1 MLSAKKILILFA
13 MLFAISPLIAQALYV
28 PTPRDTQ
35 PNPIALEDLPIEEYS
50 TTGYNKIGENEN
62 FIYYWRESFDI
73 LAVYDKR
80 IGYLWKSG
88 LDVNGNVTRTSQTTR
103 CNNELTTYNAGTTTF
118 ERFEDRCAVAVDTI
132 TGTTTGPLQANSF
145 LYFEYFSKGAS
156 DSVFASNT
164 IYSSYTQTL
173 LYVVSSQLQKVVDT
187 EDQFRF
193 TVSASRLGPQ
203 QDLTLDILVDLYL
216 TDMGFRVEIPIE
228 NISGTALP
236 YLSAIGVAQYMGAVG
251 GIQNIFTVTP
261 KDGDTPGSFQVT
273 QVQKPMIGGYA
284 FVPDGPG
291 ALIRFRNNSVSLSAY
306 DAYVY
311 GDDPSQS
318 EQNYR
323 RNVGTF
329 VPFKTA
335 SVPLYGIAHGNNQAA
350 FVAYATS
357 GAEHMYVVS
366 IPEEN
371 TYKYNSTHA
380 KFNYNFRYN
389 KLYTLDGDNPVPSIY
404 DTINQFDI
412 VMNYDF
418 LAGDGSQYDY
428 PASYVGMALRYQD
441 VLEEKGIL
449 TKKETLQSD
458 IGIRLDFLM
467 ADSENSIVGYRTRVA
482 TNVNNVESILR
493 TLNQKGVKNISS
505 GLLGFSKGG
514 LTLGNPSKVQFD
526 SSIGSKAAYTSLIKE
541 LSELGI
547 DVSFQQDYW
556 RINEEQINLIRNAA
570 KHPAGW
576 YARVITREEPVS
588 VFYFSRPIQAVEW
601 MKNQTKVFR
610 QMGAQSFT
618 IAGITNRL
626 ITDYTGNITSR
637 TQAIEA
643 YQTTFEAM
651 KEQAKIN
658 AVKPNQYLFEYV
670 DRFLQ
675 MDVYNSQYLIM
686 TDTVPFLQILL
697 QGSME
702 LYAIYANFSFYTQ
715 TDILRMIDYNVYP
728 SFVLTEQPSYVL
740 THTNSSIYYSTEF
753 SLYEDLILAMYEQ
766 MNPILREVIND
777 SWVNREVLTI
787 GVILNT
793 YASGKQ
799 IIVNYQ
805 DVDYSHQ
812 GQTIPALSAR
822 VLGGE

>member
-1 MLSAKKILILFA
+1 MLSAKKIVLLFA
-13 MLFAISPLIAQALYV
+13 MLFAISPLLAQAFYV

-88 LDVNGNVTRTSQTTR
+88 LDVNGNVTRTSQNTR
-103 CNNELTTYNAGTTTF
+103 CNNELTTYNNGTTTF
-118 ERFEDRCAVAVDTI
+118 ERFKDRCEASVDTI

-145 LYFEYFSKGAS
+145 LYFEYFSKGRS

-173 LYVVSSQLQKVVDT
+173 LYVVSSQLQKVSGTD
-187 EDQFRF
+187 DQFRF
-193 TVSASRLGPQ
+193 TVSASRLGAE

-216 TDMGFRVEIPIE
+216 TDMGFRVEIPFE

-236 YLSAIGVAQYMGAVG
+236 FLSAIGVAQYLGAVG
-251 GIQNIFTVTP
+251 GVHNIFTVTP

-291 ALIRFRNNSVSLSAY
+291 ALIRFRNNSVSLSPY

-323 RNVGTF
+323 RLAGTF

-335 SVPLYGIAHGNNQAA
+335 SIPLFGIAHGNNQAA
-350 FVAYATS
+350 FVAYASS
-357 GAEHMYVVS
+357 GGEHMFVVS

-389 KLYTLDGDNPVPSIY
+389 KLYTLDGDNPVPSIHE
-404 DTINQFDI
+404 TINQFDI
-412 VMNYDF
+412 VLNYDF
-418 LAGDGSQYDY
+418 LAGDGSQYTY
-428 PASYVGMALRYQD
+428 PASYVGMALRYKD
-441 VLEEKGIL
+441 YLESKGIL
-449 TKKETLQSD
+449 TKKETTQD
-458 IGIRLDFLM
+458 NIGLRLDFLM

-482 TNVNNVESILR
+482 TNVSHVEDIL
-493 TLNQKGVKNISS
+493 TSLHQQGVRNISS
-505 GLLGFSKGG
+505 GLLGFGRGG

-526 SSIGSKAAYTSLIKE
+526 SAIGSKAAYTNLLKNMG
-541 LSELGI
+541 ELGI
-547 DVSFQQDYW
+547 DVSFHQDYW
-556 RINEEQINLIRNAA
+556 RINEAQMNLIRNAA

-576 YARVITREEPVS
+576 YARVITFDDPIS

-601 MKNQTKVFR
+601 MKNQTKVFH
-610 QMGAQSFT
+610 QMGAESFT

-626 ITDYTGNITSR
+626 ITDYTGTTTTR
-637 TQAIEA
+637 TQAIDA
-643 YQTTFEAM
+643 YQRTFASLSEKAR
-651 KEQAKIN
+651 IN
-658 AVKPNQYLFEYV
+658 AVKPNQYLFQYV

-675 MDVYNSQYLIM
+675 MDVFNSQYLIM

-697 QGSME
+697 QGTME

-715 TDILRMIDYNVYP
+715 ADILRMIDYNVYP
-728 SFVLTEQPSYVL
+728 SFVLTHHPSYVL
-740 THTNSSIYYSTEF
+740 THTNSSIFYSTEF
-753 SLYEDLILAMYEQ
+753 SLYEELILSVYQQ
-766 MNPILREVIND
+766 MNPILNQVIND
-777 SWVNREVLTI
+777 AWVNREVLSL

-793 YASGKQ
+793 YASGKR
-799 IIVNYQ
+799 ILVNYQ
-805 DVDYSHQ
+805 DSDYTFQ